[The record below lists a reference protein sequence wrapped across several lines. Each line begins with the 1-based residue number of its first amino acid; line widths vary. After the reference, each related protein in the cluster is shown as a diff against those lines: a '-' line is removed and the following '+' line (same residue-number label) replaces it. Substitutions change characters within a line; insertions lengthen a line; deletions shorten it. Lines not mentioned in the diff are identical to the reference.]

1 MREVKLEPRKPPPC
15 CVRRDTSSV
24 AGGAHAP
31 RFRARGSRHG
41 GCFGAGIDCKQLEE
55 KTMKAI
61 QIIRKLVV
69 PALVAVG
76 VVTLSFVQQGP
87 IN

>member
-1 MREVKLEPRKPPPC
+1 
-15 CVRRDTSSV
+15 
-24 AGGAHAP
+24 
-31 RFRARGSRHG
+31 
-41 GCFGAGIDCKQLEE
+41 
-55 KTMKAI
+55 MKAI